1 MMNHIAVRSRNDTNI
16 YRLVRIPLAYMREHF
31 NGKLLL
37 IIHNDAKWK
46 RRKEGV
52 GDLGADVDERG
63 CGRRQPTD
71 YFGHITKVLKPHRI
85 SISYIK

>member
-46 RRKEGV
+46 RRKGRVSEV
-52 GDLGADVDERG
+52 GSDVDERG
-63 CGRRQPTD
+63 KR
-71 YFGHITKVLKPHRI
+71 
-85 SISYIK
+85 